1 MAQSEYVLL
10 ECKFAKGRYPKLAGG
25 IRFIGY
31 RAMVLRE
38 KLDIIKK
45 SRFWRNEIALIGEG
59 AWTHRSNMVTVV
71 TGAVASTVQ
80 QVQIANP
87 TPAEAEGNIPLLD

>member
-1 MAQSEYVLL
+1 MAKSEFVLL

-25 IRFIGY
+25 VRFIGF
-31 RAMVLRE
+31 RAMVNQE
-38 KLDIIKK
+38 KLEVIKK

-59 AWTHRSNMVTVV
+59 AWAHRANMVTVV

-87 TPAEAEGNIPLLD
+87 TPAEEEGNIPLLD